1 MQPPMARRSRRI
13 CLLVHLLWAACAL
26 WAASAAAE
34 PGSGP
39 RGTVEQSFTT
49 ARPGTPTGIGFTSAF
64 HAVGDEQGNPPYLR
78 RMVIHPPPGMRYDT
92 AVPDQCTASDGDLS
106 FRGPAAC
113 PPGSRLGDGST
124 TGELQFP
131 VANGFVLDR
140 YWHRV
145 YVLNGV
151 NEQIV
156 LVESEGFTVVRGK
169 FRPDGA
175 IDWDLPTCFPTVP
188 GSDCIDEHV
197 VQLTTSTMLPPYT
210 ESSEGRV
217 RSYATTPPD
226 CPDTG
231 FWRTTVELTWSD
243 GSFDEV
249 ITTQPCTQRKSP
261 VVRLTGRKK
270 QRIAGPQ
277 VSPAGTRA
285 NKQRKLLSVKVTCEN
300 EPCDVRVGGRATTS
314 GEKVKLTTQDISLEP
329 GEIRKLRLQAASKSA
344 VREMKAALKRGV
356 EGRAKIVAVASGAD
370 GTTGKDELKIK
381 LVG

>member
-1 MQPPMARRSRRI
+1 
-13 CLLVHLLWAACAL
+13 
-26 WAASAAAE
+26 
-34 PGSGP
+34 
-39 RGTVEQSFTT
+39 
-49 ARPGTPTGIGFTSAF
+49 
-64 HAVGDEQGNPPYLR
+64 
-78 RMVIHPPPGMRYDT
+78 MVIHPPPGMRYDT

-175 IDWDLPTCFPTVP
+175 IDWDLPTCFPTLP
-188 GSDCIDEHV
+188 GSDCIDEHL

-210 ESSEGRV
+210 ESSDGRV
-217 RSYATTPPD
+217 RSYATTPPN

-231 FWRTTVELTWSD
+231 AWQTTVELTWSD
-243 GSFDEV
+243 GSVDDV
-249 ITTQPCTQRKSP
+249 VTTQPCSQRKSP
-261 VVRLTGRKK
+261 VVRLTGKKK
-270 QRIAGPQ
+270 QKIAGPQ
-277 VSPAGTRA
+277 VRPDDGRA
-285 NKQRKLLSVKVTCEN
+285 QRQRKLLSVKVTCEN
-300 EPCDVRVGGRATTS
+300 EPCDVKVKGKARTS
-314 GEKVKLTTQDISLEP
+314 GEKVRLKTQQISLQA
-329 GEIRKLRLQAASKSA
+329 GETKKLRLEATSKPE
-344 VREMKAALKRGV
+344 VREIKTALKQG
-356 EGRAKIVAVASGAD
+356 AKGKATIRAVASGPGGAIAND
-370 GTTGKDELKIK
+370 K
-381 LVG
+381 LNITLRG